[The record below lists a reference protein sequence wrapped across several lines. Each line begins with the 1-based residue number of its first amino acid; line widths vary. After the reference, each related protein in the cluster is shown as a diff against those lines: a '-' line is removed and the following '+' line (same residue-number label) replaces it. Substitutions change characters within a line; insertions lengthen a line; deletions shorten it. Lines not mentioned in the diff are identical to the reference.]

1 MALELDGHRVRV
13 ALSADEALQ
22 IVETVQPL
30 CVLLDFSMP
39 GMDGLELAQHIK
51 AKFGEDV
58 VLVAI
63 SGADASYPRVAETFA
78 LVDHHFV
85 KPAPLDE
92 IRMILGLDT
101 RF

>member
-1 MALELDGHRVRV
+1 MALELDGHSVRV
-13 ALSADEALQ
+13 ALSADEALR
-22 IVETVQPL
+22 IVDTVQPL

-39 GMDGLELAQHIK
+39 GMDGLDLARRIK
-51 AKFGEDV
+51 EKFGEDV
-58 VLVAI
+58 VMVAI

-78 LVDHHFV
+78 LVDHHFT

-92 IRMILGLDT
+92 IRKILGPDT